1 MYLMLQTGNRLF
13 FKIKLDMNEQRP
25 DFKLLTEQKKT
36 FEDITPDEQFF
47 PPFFYRPK
55 KLID

>member
-1 MYLMLQTGNRLF
+1 MLQTGNRLF

>member
-1 MYLMLQTGNRLF
+1 
-13 FKIKLDMNEQRP
+13 MNEQRP

-47 PPFFYRPK
+47 SPFF
-55 KLID
+55 IDQKN